1 MLKEP
6 RKLDWTIRQDGLSY
20 TEVLVSIAV
29 ISIAVFGFS
38 VNTVSVIRGNL
49 NSTSYTVAN
58 NLAQDKLEQLSAIVA
73 LKNVDFCP
81 DSGEH
86 GLSAGGAAGG
96 IYDRCWTI
104 KDSALG
110 SGLKEISVAVS
121 WRDSESRSVTFST
134 LVFTERAGL

>member
-1 MLKEP
+1 MK
-6 RKLDWTIRQDGLSY
+6 RASIHRQDGLSY

-38 VNTVSVIRGNL
+38 VNTVSVIRSNL

-104 KDSALG
+104 KDSFLG
-110 SGLKEISVAVS
+110 YGLKEISVSVH
-121 WRDSESRSVTFST
+121 WKGSEPRVVTLST
-134 LVFTERAGL
+134 LVFIKPAGS